1 MPHLNFKLYPGK
13 DPALLDEL
21 AEKLR
26 QCLAEESGIWKPT
39 DISVSIEEIGPDGF
53 EETVK
58 KAMKPE
64 EMILT
69 SKFVH

>member
-39 DISVSIEEIGPDGF
+39 DISVSIEEIGPDEFDEKAHESFKDGRLVIPSDY
-53 EETVK
+53 VK
-58 KAMKPE
+58 
-64 EMILT
+64 
-69 SKFVH
+69 